1 MPMRVVVLDGYVLNP
16 GDLDWG
22 PLERL
27 GELVIHERSAP
38 DEVLER
44 ARGAEILLTNKSIVS

>member
-1 MPMRVVVLDGYVLNP
+1 MRVVVLDGYVLNP